1 MKNKGYTV
9 KLYKSSRQTNLFPQ
23 GIKKQKW
30 NRGNPLT
37 KKDKLYRI
45 STFDNI
51 RSNGGT
57 LKDVAVAWGVSPN
70 NSKIRWMVQWYKDE
84 LEIK

>member
-1 MKNKGYTV
+1 M

-57 LKDVAVAWGVSPN
+57 LRDVAIAWGMSPN
-70 NSKIRWMVQWYKDE
+70 SCGTVHYKVWDYKEE
-84 LEIK
+84 LGIK

>member
-1 MKNKGYTV
+1 MTKREKTM
-9 KLYKSSRQTNLFPQ
+9 KLYKSSRQANLFPQ

-37 KKDKLYRI
+37 KKDKLFRI

-51 RSNGGT
+51 RGNGGT
-57 LKDVAVAWGVSPN
+57 LRDVAIAWGISPN
-70 NSKIRWMVQWYKDE
+70 NGKVGYMVDLYKEE
-84 LEIK
+84 LKLI

>member
-1 MKNKGYTV
+1 MKNKGYIM

-57 LKDVAVAWGVSPN
+57 LKDVAVAWGISPN

>member
-1 MKNKGYTV
+1 M

-57 LKDVAVAWGVSPN
+57 LKDVAVAWGISPN